1 MVSEINLTERV
12 SNSVNFLK
20 MKIFIF
26 HSNFNAVFCKK
37 LILTSYICKC
47 IYESLKDL
55 NCFILEKGPNSEI
68 LNDITEILLKVLLNT
83 IKVDIDLGYCSPN
96 HSKQA
101 LFETL
106 SVKFISETIRK
117 IHQHMTG
124 SSKHYQFKEKNPHQN
139 WMNNTNSIFL

>member
-1 MVSEINLTERV
+1 
-12 SNSVNFLK
+12 

-96 HSKQA
+96 HSKQEA
-101 LFETL
+101 LKWKYMHSIITCRVPTEFWNWGYNGVHFL
-106 SVKFISETIRK
+106 IFHPIL
-117 IHQHMTG
+117 M
-124 SSKHYQFKEKNPHQN
+124 QFFFCK
-139 WMNNTNSIFL
+139 MIIFMSYIP